1 MGHGPVRGAVAAGR
15 ARSHSHRMNDGC
27 IFKTNPEVIRIA
39 VMMFERFLRS
49 AAFPGLRQVCTQSH
63 DPN

>member
-1 MGHGPVRGAVAAGR
+1 
-15 ARSHSHRMNDGC
+15 MNDGC